1 MEKLEQEG
9 TIEKIM
15 DTIKFDSGFQKR
27 EFILNTGGD
36 YPQQIKFEV
45 VKDKCDTLTQYNK
58 VGDFVNISFNL
69 RGKEY
74 TNKEGKVMYFTTL
87 AAWKVQK
94 VEQNAHLG
102 TEQITATVG
111 GTLKDKVEV
120 DDLPF

>member
-9 TIEKIM
+9 TIEKIF

-27 EFILNTGGD
+27 EFIVNTGGD

-45 VKDKCDTLTQYNK
+45 VKDKCETLTQYNK
-58 VGDFVNISFNL
+58 VGDFVNVSFNL
-69 RGKEY
+69 RGKEH
-74 TNKEGKVMYFTTL
+74 TNPAGKVMYFTTL

-94 VEQNAHLG
+94 VEADKHLG
-102 TEQITATVG
+102 TEQVTSTVG
-111 GTLKDKVEV
+111 GKVQDKAEV